1 MLLLPLFTPTNTY
14 LKEVVLYVF
23 LWLEYLEPFQQ
34 FSHKSIHLKLNLDYT
49 INEKLNCQII
59 MGFSNII

>member
-49 INEKLNCQII
+49 INEKLNC
-59 MGFSNII
+59 